1 MQASAK
7 RSLKMDLISQ
17 IFGSKALKTLKKWKL
32 LSLILGTID
41 ILAITL
47 AFQISYTLNYD
58 NFPSLFIND
67 TRLLSLYLG
76 IMPFWLMLMYF
87 ISLTEIPRTKRY
99 RVLFFEYLQSAIA
112 IVVLLLIL
120 YFVFKMTW
128 ISRLFL
134 IEFSFLGFMFLFFT
148 RIVEYKVFK
157 KIRTKGYN
165 YINIALIADESSIE
179 FVELLEDNKEWGY
192 RIVALIS
199 DTRYYRRKFAKS
211 IIIIPGKF
219 VEVIND
225 LMEGDI
231 IDEVLYLKKRI
242 IPSEVR
248 NIVRSCE
255 DLGVT
260 FRLRHEENKPNLSNA
275 VNTKIGN
282 EKFLTFI
289 NIPHTLY
296 ALAVKN
302 FLDVS
307 FSLFMLIML
316 SPFLLL
322 IAIIIKLTSKGPII
336 YKQPRV
342 GLRGRMF
349 NLYKFRTMVINAD
362 EIRKSL
368 ESENEADGPVFK
380 IKDDPRVTKIGG
392 FLRKTGLDE
401 LPQLVNIL
409 KGEMSL
415 IGPRPPIKEETLQY
429 KRWQLRRLSVKPGLS
444 CFWQIKPERNSIKFE
459 KWMELDLAYIDNW
472 SLRLDFMILLKTIK
486 TVFQRTG
493 L

>member
-1 MQASAK
+1 
-7 RSLKMDLISQ
+7 MDFISYLYRLRV
-17 IFGSKALKTLKKWKL
+17 FSSLKKWKL
-32 LSLILGTID
+32 LGPLLGLID
-41 ILAITL
+41 ILAITF
-47 AFQISYTLNYD
+47 AYQGSYYLNYYD
-58 NFPSLFIND
+58 TNGLFASDRRFLI
-67 TRLLSLYLG
+67 LYLG
-76 IMPFWLMLMYF
+76 VMPFWLILMYF

-99 RVLFFEYLQSAIA
+99 RVLFIEYLQSGVA
-112 IVVLLLIL
+112 IVSFLLIL
-120 YFVFKMTW
+120 YFTFKMSW

-134 IEFSFLGFMFLFFT
+134 IEFSIFGFAFLFLT
-148 RIVEYKVFK
+148 RIIEYRVFK
-157 KIRTKGYN
+157 DIRTKGYN
-165 YINIALIADESSIE
+165 YINLALIVDDSSIE
-179 FVELLEDNKEWGY
+179 FVELLEKNKEWGY
-192 RIVALIS
+192 RIYALFTDS
-199 DTRYYRRKFAKS
+199 RFYRRKYAKS

-219 VEVIND
+219 LDVITD
-225 LMEGDI
+225 LMQGDI
-231 IDEVLYLKKRI
+231 IDEVLYLKSNI

-260 FRLRHEENKPNLSNA
+260 FRLRCEEKKNNLTNA
-275 VNTKIGN
+275 INTKIGN

-289 NIPHTLY
+289 NIPHKHY
-296 ALAVKN
+296 ALAVKS
-302 FLDVS
+302 FLDVTI
-307 FSLFMLIML
+307 SLVMLILL
-316 SPFLLL
+316 SPFLL
-322 IAIIIKLTSKGPII
+322 IIGIFIKLTSKGPII
-336 YKQPRV
+336 YRQLRV

-349 NLYKFRTMVINAD
+349 NLYKFRTMIVNAE
-362 EIRKSL
+362 EIRKTL
-368 ESENEADGPVFK
+368 ESVNEADGPVFK

-444 CFWQIKPERNSIKFE
+444 CFWQIKPERNTIKFE

-472 SLRLDFMILLKTIK
+472 SLRLDFVIFLKTIK